1 MVLAAVKSVGS
12 ALQYASVAL
21 RSHSTFVRAAILA
34 DGSAMQYALG
44 SWAAGSS
51 QNATV
56 TMAVSRSRLAYGHAP
71 HELQEAED
79 VAAKAVQHGL
89 SFDCTKLRSTEI
101 KVIHPQTDKR
111 AVVSFWCLRPRE
123 EVSPVVRDHGRV
135 IEAEKKR
142 LEQAAT
148 FL

>member
-1 MVLAAVKSVGS
+1 MSHVMSTCQDDPQVVLAAVKSVGS

-71 HELQEAED
+71 NELQEAED

-89 SFDCTKLRSTEI
+89 SFDRKNWGQPRLRSFI
-101 KVIHPQTDKR
+101 PKQTNG
-111 AVVSFWCLRPRE
+111 P
-123 EVSPVVRDHGRV
+123 
-135 IEAEKKR
+135 
-142 LEQAAT
+142 
-148 FL
+148 

>member
-1 MVLAAVKSVGS
+1 MSHVMSTCQDDPQVVLAAVKSVGS

-71 HELQEAED
+71 NELQEAED

-89 SFDCTKLRSTEI
+89 SFDCTKSMDFEVKYHSSPKQTTTATHQRGHQTEAKRRGVSCCSRS
-101 KVIHPQTDKR
+101 
-111 AVVSFWCLRPRE
+111 W
-123 EVSPVVRDHGRV
+123 
-135 IEAEKKR
+135 
-142 LEQAAT
+142 
-148 FL
+148 